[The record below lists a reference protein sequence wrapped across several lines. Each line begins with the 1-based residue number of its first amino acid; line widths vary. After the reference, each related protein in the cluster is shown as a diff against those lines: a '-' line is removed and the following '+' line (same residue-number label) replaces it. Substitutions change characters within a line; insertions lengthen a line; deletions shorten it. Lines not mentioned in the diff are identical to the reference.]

1 MRDSVEMK
9 EEGTKI
15 ETVYD
20 QSRATASESPFPIRT
35 SSGNEELVQEQI
47 DFLGSK
53 TREPEVE

>member
-1 MRDSVEMK
+1 MK